1 VAPEAR
7 IILGF
12 QFQARLP
19 FRDEPSAD
27 DHATRPMMR
36 TEKPS
41 ALRRLTRTGRSL
53 AGSVYSRLPSPGASR
68 PIFIIG
74 CGRSGTTI
82 LGTALSKHAAVTYL
96 NEPRHLWY
104 SAYPITDIWTSRAA
118 ARQGKLFLSESDA
131 DPNRSVK
138 LKRLFHFETIV
149 SGRPVL
155 IEKLPINAF
164 RLRFISRI
172 FPDARFV
179 HIYRSGLEVARSI
192 ELLSTRGSGNWWGVG
207 SYKWN
212 QLAEYAACREDTRG
226 LPALCTDEFD
236 KGLLEW
242 RLSTEAVVAHLR
254 ALPDDAYCELGYD
267 ELVDNPVET
276 VSRVLAFIGLDGGS
290 AVRHFASAAISRR
303 TDRLPP
309 SDISEKSRLIGGAL
323 LRLSLNGQTR
333 LTTHR
338 T

>member
-1 VAPEAR
+1 
-7 IILGF
+7 
-12 QFQARLP
+12 
-19 FRDEPSAD
+19 
-27 DHATRPMMR
+27 
-36 TEKPS
+36 
-41 ALRRLTRTGRSL
+41 LRRLTRTGRSL
-53 AGSVYSRLPSPGASR
+53 AGSVYSRLPCPGASR

-82 LGTALSKHAAVTYL
+82 LGTALSKHSAVTYL

-104 SAYPITDIWTSRAA
+104 SAYPITDIWTSRAP
-118 ARQGKLFLSESDA
+118 ARQGKLFLSEPDA
-131 DPNRSVK
+131 EPDRSVR

-164 RLRFISRI
+164 RLRFISEI

-192 ELLSTRGSGNWWGVG
+192 ELLSARGSGNWFGVD

-212 QLAEYAACREDTRG
+212 QLAEYATCREDTRG
-226 LPALCTDEFD
+226 LPALCTNGFD

-254 ALPDDAYCELGYD
+254 TLPADGYCELGYD
-267 ELVDNPVET
+267 ELVDQPVDT

-290 AVRHFASAAISRR
+290 AVRHFASVAISRR
-303 TDRLPP
+303 TDRLAP
-309 SDISEKSRLIGGAL
+309 SDISEKSRVIGGKL
-323 LRLSLNGQTR
+323 LPLSMNGQTR
-333 LTTHR
+333 LTTHP